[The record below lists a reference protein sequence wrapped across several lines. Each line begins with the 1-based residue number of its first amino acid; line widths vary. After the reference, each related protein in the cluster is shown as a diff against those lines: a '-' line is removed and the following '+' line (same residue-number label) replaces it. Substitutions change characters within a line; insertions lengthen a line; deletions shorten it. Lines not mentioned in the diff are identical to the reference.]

1 MQQQQQI
8 FGTIIIDWWWRIN
21 LIIIRWILVQN
32 GKIEETIEDQQQK
45 LMKVEQKPSLKR
57 KTNIDS

>member
-21 LIIIRWILVQN
+21 LLIIRWILVQN

-45 LMKVEQKPSLKR
+45 LMQVEQKPSLKR
-57 KTNIDS
+57 KTNINS